1 MRLYLINPSNPL
13 VSIVNVNQSR
23 WNRYRVWKPLSLM
36 VLAGLTPP
44 GWKITIVDENLG
56 APDYPALP
64 RPDLVGITA
73 FTSQANRAYE
83 VAAYFRSLGVPVLM
97 GGIHATMCLDEV
109 SERVDSVVTGEA
121 ESVWAKL
128 LEDARQGRLKPRYE
142 GGRADINDLAPARH
156 DLLPARYAFGA
167 VQTTRGCPLN
177 CNFCSVTTFNGA
189 QYRQRPIPEVVRE
202 FRSIREKR
210 ILVVDDNLIGTRSEH
225 LARAKDLFRAL
236 IQANLR
242 KEWVAQAT
250 INFADDDEL
259 LALAAQAGCRGV
271 FIGFESPTPEGLR
284 ELGKKINLVKGRDFR
299 ASVRRIQRHNIL
311 VVDDNLIG
319 TRPEHVARAKD
330 LFRALAQANLR
341 KEWVAQATINFADD
355 DELLALAAQA
365 GCRGIF
371 IGFESPTPEGLREL
385 GKKINLVKGRD
396 FRASMRRIQRHNI
409 LVVGSF
415 IIGLD
420 VDEPG
425 IGRQIAALASHYG
438 LDNLNTLFLTPLPGT
453 RLWDQMK
460 SEDRIA
466 LDTFPEDWRYYTLTF
481 PVAQYKRLSL
491 DDIIQEMMS
500 CNRSFYSLPRILR
513 RVWSCVWQRRQ
524 PLISLVGSL
533 SYRSNI
539 RVDGEAY
546 ANFRRQRR
554 DSFHSRPKA
563 TTTPA

>member
-13 VSIVNVNQSR
+13 ISIVNVRESR

-44 GWKITIVDENLG
+44 SWKITIFDENLG

-73 FTSQANRAYE
+73 FTSQAHRAYE
-83 VAAYFRSLGVPVLM
+83 VAAYFRSLGVPVVM
-97 GGIHATMCLDEV
+97 GGIHATTCLDEV

-121 ESVWAKL
+121 ESVWGQL
-128 LEDARQGRLKPRYE
+128 LADARAGRLKPCYE
-142 GGRADINDLAPARH
+142 GGLAHVSDLVPARH

-167 VQTTRGCPLN
+167 IQTTRGCPLN
-177 CNFCSVTTFNGA
+177 CSFCSVTTFNGA
-189 QYRQRPIPEVVRE
+189 QYRQRSIPEVVRE

-210 ILVVDDNLIGTRSEH
+210 VLVVDDNLIGTRSEH
-225 LARAKDLFRAL
+225 VARAKDLFRAL

-250 INFADDDEL
+250 INFADDNEL
-259 LALAAQAGCRGV
+259 LALAAKAGCRGI

-311 VVDDNLIG
+311 VV
-319 TRPEHVARAKD
+319 
-330 LFRALAQANLR
+330 
-341 KEWVAQATINFADD
+341 
-355 DELLALAAQA
+355 
-365 GCRGIF
+365 
-371 IGFESPTPEGLREL
+371 
-385 GKKINLVKGRD
+385 
-396 FRASMRRIQRHNI
+396 
-409 LVVGSF
+409 GSF

-425 IGRQIAALASHYG
+425 VGLRIATLARHYG

-453 RLWDQMK
+453 VLWDQMQ
-460 SEDRIA
+460 SEGRIA
-466 LDTFPEDWRYYTLTF
+466 LKAFPQDWRYYTLTF

-491 DDIIQEMMS
+491 DGVLQEMVT
-500 CNRSFYSLPRILR
+500 CNRSFYSVPNILR
-513 RVWSCVWQRRQ
+513 RIWSTVWQRRQ
-524 PLISLVGSL
+524 TLISLVGNL

-539 RVDGEAY
+539 RVDTEAY
-546 ANFRRQRR
+546 ANFRRQCQA
-554 DSFHSRPKA
+554 SFPSRPG
-563 TTTPA
+563 TPAVPELNEVQI